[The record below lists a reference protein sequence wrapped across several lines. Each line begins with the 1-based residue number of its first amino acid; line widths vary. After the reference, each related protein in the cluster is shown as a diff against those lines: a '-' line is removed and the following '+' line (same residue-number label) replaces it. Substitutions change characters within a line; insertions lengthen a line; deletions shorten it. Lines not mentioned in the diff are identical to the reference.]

1 MDVRRIGWLCAL
13 FLASTYCLQA
23 RGESSGSVVF
33 LDGSSQK
40 YIRAS
45 GQEVTGKVNS
55 LSMHEVAATLSVL
68 LGFAPSSS
76 LLPDSADEINKILLP
91 NPFDR
96 PHAIYMM
103 QISGIEEPLKSAGY
117 MNNQNGNVFTSRI
130 SGSSKVTL
138 ELPGEDEVSVVP
150 LNDPLDPECDAA
162 CLDKELTKLATWMG
176 GSYVGTILSLD
187 GKLLVPLSSS
197 RTLSLFVSKV
207 KPYPVPPDSSLLF
220 SVAHYTFKAD
230 FQFAVNLVS
239 LIRNVKKAMEIHEDL
254 SGSTVKL
261 SEIMM
266 GHFTGIEALREEYGW
281 GKITQQGV
289 ELLHL
294 TLLKLF
300 DMLQVCYEGKIVGV
314 IISNNGPSSESG
326 MLLDMTHG
334 LRIPRLLEEAGSTNS
349 VDSAVLLV
357 RRSLAWITGI
367 ILLVSTLIGVYLLLN
382 MPLVRD
388 TLLYSNI
395 KLD

>member
-1 MDVRRIGWLCAL
+1 MDVRRVGWLCVL
-13 FLASTYCLQA
+13 FMASTYCLQA
-23 RGESSGSVVF
+23 RGESTGSVVF

-40 YIRAS
+40 YIR
-45 GQEVTGKVNS
+45 TGGK
-55 LSMHEVAATLSVL
+55 EAT
-68 LGFAPSSS
+68 GM
-76 LLPDSADEINKILLP
+76 INKILLP
-91 NPFDR
+91 NPFNR
-96 PHAIYMM
+96 PHAIFMM

-117 MNNQNGNVFTSRI
+117 MNKKNGNVFISRI

-138 ELPGEDEVSVVP
+138 ELPGEDEVSVIP

-197 RTLSLFVSKV
+197 STLSLYVSK
-207 KPYPVPPDSSLLF
+207 
-220 SVAHYTFKAD
+220 KAD

-239 LIRNVKKAMEIHEDL
+239 LIRNVKKSMEIHEDL
-254 SGSTVKL
+254 SGSTVKH

-281 GKITQQGV
+281 GEITQQGV

-300 DMLQVCYEGKIVGV
+300 DMLLQVCYEGKIVGV
-314 IISNNGPSSESG
+314 IISNNDPSSESG

-334 LRIPRLLEEAGSTNS
+334 LRISRLLEESGSTNS
-349 VDSAVLLV
+349 TDSEVLLV

-382 MPLVRD
+382 MPLTRD
-388 TLLYSNI
+388 TLLYSNV

>member
-197 RTLSLFVSKV
+197 RTLSLFVSK
-207 KPYPVPPDSSLLF
+207 
-220 SVAHYTFKAD
+220 KAD